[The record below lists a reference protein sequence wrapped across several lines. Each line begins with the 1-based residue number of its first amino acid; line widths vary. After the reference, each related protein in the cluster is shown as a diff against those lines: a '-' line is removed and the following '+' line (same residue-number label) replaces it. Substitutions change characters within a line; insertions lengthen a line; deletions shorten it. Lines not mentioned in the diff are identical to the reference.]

1 MSEIDHEDQLRTLFA
16 GCRIAN
22 REFLPLYFKAMQT
35 TGTTIADWKI
45 YRRALRAFVLAQYF
59 QRSLAVEGAFA
70 ECGVFR
76 GFSAYMLRTLM
87 EGAPGEP
94 KAFHLIDSFEGL
106 SPPEEADKLL
116 IDGRLQDNI
125 HKAGHFKVDLEKVY
139 ARFSGLEQ
147 VYWHKGWIPEVLA
160 ELPEQAWAF
169 VHIDVDLYEPTKT
182 ALEYFLPRMS
192 PGGIIVND
200 DFASPEFPGGGQGWR
215 DVLEPQ
221 GLPYIALDSGQAVY
235 IHQTS

>member
-1 MSEIDHEDQLRTLFA
+1 MTVIDHEDQLRTLFA
-16 GCRIAN
+16 GCRIGS
-22 REFLPLYFKAMQT
+22 REFLPLYFKAMKT
-35 TGTTIADWKI
+35 TGTPVGDWKI
-45 YRRALRAFVLAQYF
+45 YRRALRAFFLAQYF

-70 ECGVFR
+70 ECGIYY
-76 GFSAYMLRTLM
+76 GFSAYMLRRLM
-87 EGAPGEP
+87 EGTQATP

-106 SPPEEADKLL
+106 SQPEEADRRL
-116 IDGRLQDNI
+116 IDGTLQDNI

-139 ARFSGLEQ
+139 ARFSGLEN

-169 VHIDVDLYEPTKT
+169 VHIDVDLHTPTKT

-200 DFASPEFPGGGQGWR
+200 DFASPEFPGAGQAWR
-215 DVLEPQ
+215 EALEPQ
-221 GLPYIALDSGQAVY
+221 GLPYIALDSGQAIY
-235 IHQTS
+235 IRQML

>member
-1 MSEIDHEDQLRTLFA
+1 MTVIDHEDQLRTLFA
-16 GCRIAN
+16 GCRIGG
-22 REFLPLYFKAMQT
+22 RDFLPLYFKAMKT
-35 TGTTIADWKI
+35 TSTPVGDWKI
-45 YRRALRAFVLAQYF
+45 YRRALRAFILAQYF
-59 QRSLAVEGAFA
+59 QRSLTVEGAFA
-70 ECGVFR
+70 ECGVFQ

-87 EGAPGEP
+87 ESTEAAP

-106 SPPEEADKLL
+106 SQPGTGDRLV
-116 IDGRLQDNI
+116 IDGTLQENTI
-125 HKAGHFKVDLEKVY
+125 PPGHFKVDLEQVY
-139 ARFSGLEQ
+139 ARFSGLEN

-200 DFASPEFPGGGQGWR
+200 DYGSPDFPGAGRAWHETLEPLGVPYIVLDGGQAIYIR
-215 DVLEPQ
+215 DR
-221 GLPYIALDSGQAVY
+221 S
-235 IHQTS
+235 

>member
-1 MSEIDHEDQLRTLFA
+1 MTAIDHEDQLRTLFA
-16 GCRIAN
+16 GCRIGN
-22 REFLPLYFKAMQT
+22 REFLPLYFKAMET
-35 TGTTIADWKI
+35 TSTPVNDRKI
-45 YRRALRAFVLAQYF
+45 YRRALRAFVLGQYF

-70 ECGVFR
+70 ECGVFK
-76 GFSAYMLRTLM
+76 GFSAYFLRWLM
-87 EGAPGEP
+87 EGAEAAP

-106 SPPEEADKLL
+106 SQPGEADRLL
-116 IDGRLQDNI
+116 IDGTLRENV
-125 HKAGHFKVDLEKVY
+125 HKEGHFKVDFERVY
-139 ARFSGLEQ
+139 ARFHGLEN

-169 VHIDVDLYEPTKT
+169 VHIDVDLHTPTKT

-200 DFASPEFPGGGQGWR
+200 DFASPEFPGAGQAWR
-215 DVLEPQ
+215 KVLEPQ
-221 GLPYIALDSGQAVY
+221 GLPYIALDSGQAIY

>member
-1 MSEIDHEDQLRTLFA
+1 MTAIDHEDQLRTLFA
-16 GCRIAN
+16 GCRVGC
-22 REFLPLYFKAMQT
+22 REFLPLYFKAMEV
-35 TGTTIADWKI
+35 TGTPVGDWKI

-76 GFSAYMLRTLM
+76 GFSAYLLRRLM
-87 EGAPGEP
+87 EGTQATP

-106 SPPEEADKLL
+106 SQPEEADRRL
-116 IDGRLQDNI
+116 IDGTLQDNI

-139 ARFSGLEQ
+139 ARFSGLEN

-160 ELPEQAWAF
+160 ELPEQSWAF
-169 VHIDVDLYEPTKT
+169 VHIDVDLHTPTKT

-200 DFASPEFPGGGQGWR
+200 DFASPEFPGAGQAWR
-215 DVLEPQ
+215 EVLEPQ
-221 GLPYIALDSGQAVY
+221 GLPYIALDSGQAIY
-235 IHQTS
+235 IRQML